1 MNAQYAFLAPE
12 ITLAVVAILI
22 LSIGLMIPK
31 GSRKGMVPLT
41 ILGIVVTMAVAGA
54 QFFNNV
60 KGSFLDGMYMADNYA
75 NFFKLLFLVAALLV
89 VLSSTDYVQKIPAH
103 RGEFYGLILF
113 AALGMMIMSGS
124 GDLITLYVGLELM
137 TISFYILVA
146 YLSDDGKAGEAGLK
160 YLVLGA
166 ASSAVLLY
174 GVSFLYGI
182 TGSTLIT
189 EIATKLGSDISPA
202 TILALVLVLAGF
214 AFKISLI
221 PFHMWAPD
229 IYEGAP
235 TPITAYLAVASKA
248 AGFAALLRVVLT
260 GVKVQVLDGTTA
272 VVLAVLIAATMI
284 AGNLMAIPQK
294 NFKRLMAYSSI
305 SQAGYISV
313 GLLAGTIDGIKGVLF
328 YAMIY
333 VFANMG
339 AFTVATLVAT
349 AQGSEE
355 IKDYA
360 GLARRS
366 PLAAAVMTVSLLS
379 MAGIPPLAG
388 FVGKFYLFKALLEQG
403 WLPLVF
409 IAFIMSMVS
418 VYYYL
423 LVTRTMYME
432 EGADLPNIRVQGAA
446 KFTLL
451 ATMLIT
457 LFFGIYPGPLAK
469 MAEIAAT
476 SLFR

>member
-1 MNAQYAFLAPE
+1 MNAQYSFLAPE
-12 ITLAVVAILI
+12 ITLAVVAIVI
-22 LSIGLMIPK
+22 LAIGLMIPK
-31 GSRKGMVPLT
+31 GTRKGMVPLT
-41 ILGIVVTMAVAGA
+41 ILGILVTIAVAGV
-54 QFFNNV
+54 QFYNGV
-60 KGSFLDGMYMADNYA
+60 HGSFLEGMYMADNYA
-75 NFFKLLFLVAALLV
+75 NFFKLLFLVSALLV
-89 VLSSTDYVQKIPAH
+89 VLSSTDYVQKLPSH

-113 AALGMMIMSGS
+113 AALGMMIMAGS

-146 YLSDDGKAGEAGLK
+146 YLSEDGKAGEAGLK
-160 YLVLGA
+160 YLILGA
-166 ASSAVLLY
+166 ASSAILLY
-174 GVSFLYGI
+174 GVSFIYGL

-189 EIATKLGSDISPA
+189 DIAAKIGSDMSPA
-202 TILALVLVLAGF
+202 TILAVVLVLAGF
-214 AFKISLI
+214 SFKISLI

-248 AGFAALLRVVLT
+248 AGFAALVRVVMIALKT
-260 GVKVQVLDGTTA
+260 QVLDGTA
-272 VVLAVLIAATMI
+272 AIVLAVLIAVTMI

-294 NFKRLMAYSSI
+294 NFKRMMAYSSI

-313 GLLAGTIDGIKGVLF
+313 GLLAGTIDGVKGVLF

-339 AFTVATLVAT
+339 AFTVATLVST
-349 AQGSEE
+349 VQGSEE

-388 FVGKFYLFKALLEQG
+388 FVGKFYLFKALLDQG

-409 IAFIMSMVS
+409 IAFVMSMVS

-423 LVTRTMYME
+423 LVTRSMYME
-432 EGADLPNIRVQGAA
+432 EGGELPNIVAKGAT
-446 KFTLL
+446 KFTLV

-469 MAEIAAT
+469 MAALAAQ
-476 SLFR
+476 SLLQ